1 MNNFAATNSIIPD
14 RTKKRMFQKRL
25 NPLAIGV
32 SKHHL
37 LKEVAESEQSNEP
50 ERSGSNVTQKAL
62 FNKTDD

>member
-1 MNNFAATNSIIPD
+1 MNNFATTNSIIPD

-37 LKEVAESEQSNEP
+37 LKEVAESEQPNEP
-50 ERSGSNVTQKAL
+50 ERSWM
-62 FNKTDD
+62 

>member
-37 LKEVAESEQSNEP
+37 LKELAESEQSNEP
-50 ERSGSNVTQKAL
+50 ERSWSNVTQKAL
-62 FNKTDD
+62 FNKTGD

>member
-14 RTKKRMFQKRL
+14 RTKKRMFQKKL

-37 LKEVAESEQSNEP
+37 LKEVVESEQPNDL
-50 ERSGSNVTQKAL
+50 ERSWRNVTQKVL
-62 FNKTDD
+62 FDKVDD

>member
-1 MNNFAATNSIIPD
+1 MNNFATTNSIIPG

-37 LKEVAESEQSNEP
+37 LKEVAGSEQSNEP
-50 ERSGSNVTQKAL
+50 ERSWSNVTQKAL

>member
-25 NPLAIGV
+25 IPLAIGV

-37 LKEVAESEQSNEP
+37 LKEVAESEQPNEP
-50 ERSGSNVTQKAL
+50 ERSWRNVTQKAL
-62 FNKTDD
+62 FDKVND